1 MPPRRAFLLGEGV
14 AHSLS
19 PVMHT
24 AAFAACGIDARYASW
39 EVRREELDQAVARL
53 RRDDCLGAN
62 ITMPHKR
69 AVVDRADVCS
79 VAVRRCGAGNL
90 LVNRQGRLHLDNT
103 DVLAL
108 RTAFTR
114 RARHLARGPVAIL
127 GAGGAAAAVL
137 EALRERDTPAVWVL
151 ARRPSAAA
159 RLVERDRGRLGGRPT
174 VLPLAAAADGRLR
187 DCALVVNATPL
198 GMAADDPSP
207 VPAEHLHPGLL
218 VYDLVYRPGGP
229 TPLQRAAAARGCGV
243 CDGLSHLLEQAGPTF
258 AALTGHPP
266 PRDVMRRALAAAAG
280 RDPVEWG
287 ADEAPAAAGS
297 AATG

>member
-114 RARHLARGPVAIL
+114 RARHLARGPVAVL

-137 EALRERDTPAVWVL
+137 EALRELDPPAVWVL

-174 VLPLAAAADGRLR
+174 VLPLAAAAD
-187 DCALVVNATPL
+187 
-198 GMAADDPSP
+198 S
-207 VPAEHLHPGLL
+207 
-218 VYDLVYRPGGP
+218 
-229 TPLQRAAAARGCGV
+229 
-243 CDGLSHLLEQAGPTF
+243 
-258 AALTGHPP
+258 
-266 PRDVMRRALAAAAG
+266 
-280 RDPVEWG
+280 
-287 ADEAPAAAGS
+287 AGS
-297 AATG
+297 ATAPWWSTRPRSEWPPTTPARSPPSTCTPACWSTTWSTARAVPPRSSGRPRPAGAGSATA